1 MVVVSCLL
9 TPFFV
14 TLVVVGNDSDVH
26 SRCGTNYMSSGLGE
40 ASMI

>member
-1 MVVVSCLL
+1 MCMMAVVRCR
-9 TPFFV
+9 
-14 TLVVVGNDSDVH
+14 VGNDSDVH